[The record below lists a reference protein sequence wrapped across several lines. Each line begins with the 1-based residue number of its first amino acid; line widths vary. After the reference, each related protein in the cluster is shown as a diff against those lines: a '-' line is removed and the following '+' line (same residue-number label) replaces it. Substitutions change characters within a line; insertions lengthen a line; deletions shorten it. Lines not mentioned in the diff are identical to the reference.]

1 MFLWSAEAAALR
13 RGPNRDSLV
22 AGLQESATDVSF
34 MLDDCNDA
42 EFAVLCKAMAVQGP
56 AVRRVVS
63 ENPSGGFRA
72 DRHID
77 AFVAALASCSHLA
90 ELRWVLRLCVLCGVA
105 ANVWY
110 GRGTN
115 AVQCEARGMF

>member
-1 MFLWSAEAAALR
+1 VFLWSAEAAALE

-22 AGLQESATDVSF
+22 AGLQEGATDVSF

-56 AVRRVVS
+56 AVRRVAS
-63 ENPSGGFRA
+63 WLPSWDFHA

-77 AFVAALASCSHLA
+77 AFVAGLASCSHLV
-90 ELRWVLRLCVLCGVA
+90 ELRWVLLHVARLGEGASHAVACVG
-105 ANVWY
+105 
-110 GRGTN
+110 
-115 AVQCEARGMF
+115 